1 MKSNKTMI
9 GKKISL
15 KSGIKPQQ
23 WKPNKLKMMQD
34 LKDQRDLFSHTSQEP
49 VTLQECLWK
58 VELQMRKNERQD
70 QKPIGNLKFREI
82 AGKCQ
87 LKIE

>member
-49 VTLQECLWK
+49 VTLQECL
-58 VELQMRKNERQD
+58 
-70 QKPIGNLKFREI
+70 
-82 AGKCQ
+82 
-87 LKIE
+87 